1 MAVAPFPL
9 DLNVDEYRRLAE
21 FRYQIRRFLQ
31 FSERAARDAGLEPQ
45 QHQLLLTVRG
55 LPADLQPTIGEL
67 ANRLLL
73 RHHSTVELVDR
84 LEQLGAVR
92 REPDPED
99 RRAVLVR
106 LTRKGESLLH
116 RLTVAHREELDANGP
131 ELARAIGAVL
141 RRQRKGKQA

>member
-1 MAVAPFPL
+1 MIVAQPPL
-9 DLNVDEYRRLAE
+9 DLSVDEYRRLAE

-31 FSERAARDAGLEPQ
+31 FSEQAARDAGLEPQ
-45 QHQLLLTVRG
+45 QHQLLLAVRG
-55 LPADLQPTIGEL
+55 LPSGLQPTIGEL
-67 ANRLLL
+67 AKRLLL

-99 RRAVLVR
+99 GRAVLVR
-106 LTRKGESLLH
+106 LTRKGEALLH

-131 ELARAIGAVL
+131 ELARAIGGVL
-141 RRQRKGKQA
+141 RRQRKAKSA